1 MVYWQYFNRFIF
13 NQNRNRPDVSF
24 NIQFWI
30 ELFMW
35 ILGSSLVIITVY
47 LYTKEIWHVDDKPIV
62 ACIMGITITIM
73 LIIILLTNYRLI
85 EPMLNRMWNKIIA

>member
-1 MVYWQYFNRFIF
+1 MFYWQYFNRFIF
-13 NQNRNRPDVSF
+13 NQKRNRPDVSF

-47 LYTKEIWHVDDKPIV
+47 LYTKKIWHVDEVPIV
-62 ACIMGITITIM
+62 ACIMSITIIIM
-73 LIIILLTNYRLI
+73 LIIILLTNYQLI
-85 EPMLNRMWNKIIA
+85 EPMLNRAWNKIFA